1 MGESTVARLQGCKDA
16 RLQGLWRFWGT
27 PGENLHSFF
36 SAQTDVLRVRCHVVP
51 RGTAMTVIRP
61 DRMFSGIQET
71 WNNVNIGGGDVKEL
85 VPEFYEGDGE
95 FLTNALRR

>member
-1 MGESTVARLQGCKDA
+1 
-16 RLQGLWRFWGT
+16 
-27 PGENLHSFF
+27 
-36 SAQTDVLRVRCHVVP
+36 
-51 RGTAMTVIRP
+51 
-61 DRMFSGIQET
+61 MFSGIQET